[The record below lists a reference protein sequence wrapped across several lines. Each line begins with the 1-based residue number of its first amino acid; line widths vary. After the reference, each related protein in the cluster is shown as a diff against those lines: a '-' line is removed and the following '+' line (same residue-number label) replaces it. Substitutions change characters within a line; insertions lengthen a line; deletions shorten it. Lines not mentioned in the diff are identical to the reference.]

1 MIERLGDGLLL
12 ALNFIIFRVVL
23 VPKGHH
29 FPAFFNVLR
38 RDDLGMPVRVL
49 RFEAVAV
56 VALGLQL
63 FAAQL
68 GQLFDGVDIVER
80 IAVRCEPEAARILFL
95 QKCLCVRRH
104 AAEARLAAAPQ
115 AVVQHCVHRRAQVAL
130 PGGEEIDV
138 AALPVQVLR
147 DEVAHAA
154 DLAVVIRPEQH
165 TRKRIVCARLVGCVK
180 DRLNPALVA
189 DGDIM
194 KIDHK
199 NPSFFCYVSLI

>member
-1 MIERLGDGLLL
+1 MRSPVYTKAVKEKRDILRELYGGMMTVADLTVELGYK
-12 ALNFIIFRVVL
+12 NRKYTKEWI
-23 VPKGHH
+23 
-29 FPAFFNVLR
+29 
-38 RDDLGMPVRVL
+38 
-49 RFEAVAV
+49 
-56 VALGLQL
+56 
-63 FAAQL
+63 
-68 GQLFDGVDIVER
+68 
-80 IAVRCEPEAARILFL
+80 
-95 QKCLCVRRH
+95 
-104 AAEARLAAAPQ
+104 
-115 AVVQHCVHRRAQVAL
+115 AQVAL